1 MIITG
6 NFCTSFGAL
15 LRTLRQRQHLTQQLL
30 ARSIGVHRR
39 TLIRWEQ
46 GDGLPQSK
54 ALVLELARHLKLDDQ
69 ETRQLLEA
77 SLTAL
82 APLWSVP
89 YPRNPFF
96 TGREQILE
104 ALHTQLKIEQVVALT
119 QSSALHGLGGVG
131 KTQIAL
137 EYAYRHALEY
147 GAVFWI
153 AAETDEQTIA
163 SLLRI
168 AEVLQVPGRND
179 KDQQWVVGAIHQ
191 WLNSHSGW
199 LLIWDNVEDLDV
211 LQRFLPPTRQ
221 GAVLITTRC
230 QALGTLVQG
239 LDLLPM
245 QQEEGIRFL
254 LRRAKVLDAQ
264 ADVEQERQFAARR
277 PAQYQAG
284 VELVEVLGGLPLA
297 LDQAGAYLEETRCGL
312 PAYLEH
318 FRTRRATILRQR
330 GEKARD
336 HPASV
341 SITFTLAITATAERH
356 PAVRELLQVCALL
369 QPDAIPEEFFRQGG
383 AHLGSTLE
391 TVCCDPLEWDRV
403 VGIAYGYSLLSRQPE
418 AQTLSIHRLV
428 QAVLLDEMTEAER
441 EQWNGRIAEALDKVF
456 SEVLPAAK
464 QAARKQ
470 SERLLPQVLWC
481 LHQTEEGESSLA
493 LAWKAAQYLHVC
505 GRYQEAEPHYLRAL
519 SIREQHRGPEHPEVA
534 QALNWLAILYRH
546 QGRYQEAE
554 LHYLR
559 ALSIRE
565 QHRGP
570 EHPEVAGSL
579 NSLAGLY
586 WQQGKYAQAETLLQR
601 ALSIREQHRGPEH
614 PEVARSLNNL
624 AMLYREQGRDAEAE
638 QLLQRAVHIL
648 ERHQGTDAP
657 EIASPLR
664 NLADLYREQGNHA
677 EAERFFLRALQIT
690 EHAFAPDHPEVADAL
705 YGLALLAQAQDK
717 DQEAEALYQQAWQIW
732 KQALGSEHPEGAQA
746 LSGLARLARKQGN
759 DAEAEAL
766 YLRVLAIREQQLG
779 PHHPGTAETLY
790 DLALLRQK
798 QGNLDEAQT
807 LAGRALHI
815 REAVLGGFHP
825 QTLATRDLSANLAQA
840 QAGAAVEGAARHRL
854 EAMPGQGS
862 KEHHDNGILSLLH
875 QAGPSTLAEND
886 PLQEFLDACCDL
898 HPLAWCRISAL
909 WQVYEQWTAFSQQ
922 RVPLSRRAFAAQVKA
937 HGCCVD
943 RTSTARI
950 WRGITLKHESQ

>member
-1 MIITG
+1 MVFPRNNI
-6 NFCTSFGAL
+6 SFGSL
-15 LRTLRQRQHLTQQLL
+15 LKDLRHRKRLTQQVL
-30 ARSIGVHRR
+30 AEALGVHRR
-39 TLIRWEQ
+39 TIIRWEQ
-46 GDGLPQSK
+46 GEMLPDSK
-54 ALVLELARHLKLDDQ
+54 AMVLELARCLKLDDQ

-104 ALHTQLKIEQVVALT
+104 ALHTRLKTRQAVALT

-153 AAETDEQTIA
+153 AAETDEQIIT

-179 KDQQWVVGAIHQ
+179 KDQQRVVGAIHQ

-254 LRRAKVLDAQ
+254 LRRAKVLDPQ
-264 ADVEQERQFAARR
+264 ANVEQERQFATRH

-284 VELVEVLGGLPLA
+284 AELVEVSGGLPLA
-297 LDQAGAYLEETRCGL
+297 LDQAGAYLEETRCGF
-312 PAYLEH
+312 PAYLER
-318 FRTRRATILRQR
+318 FRTRRATLLRQR
-330 GEKARD
+330 GEEARD

-341 SITFTLAITATAERH
+341 STTFTLAITATAERH
-356 PAVRELLQVCALL
+356 PAIRDLLQVCALL
-369 QPDAIPEEFFRQGG
+369 QPDAIPEELFCQGG

-391 TVCCDPLEWDRV
+391 TVCCDPLEWDRL
-403 VGIAYGYSLLSRQPE
+403 VGIACRYSLVSRQPE
-418 AQTLSIHRLV
+418 AQTLSIHRLI

-441 EQWNGRIAEALDKVF
+441 EQWNGRIVEALDKVF
-456 SEVLPAAK
+456 PEVLPAAK
-464 QAARKQ
+464 EATRKQ
-470 SERLLPQVLWC
+470 SERLLPHVLWY
-481 LHQTEEGESSLA
+481 LHQTEGGESCLA
-493 LAWKAAQYLHVC
+493 LGWKAAQYLDMCGRYQEAEPHYLRALAMREQHRGPEHPEVAQILNSLAVLYRHQ

-519 SIREQHRGPEHPEVA
+519 SISEQHRGPEHPEVA
-534 QALNWLAILYRH
+534 R
-546 QGRYQEAE
+546 
-554 LHYLR
+554 
-559 ALSIRE
+559 
-565 QHRGP
+565 
-570 EHPEVAGSL
+570 SL

-586 WQQGKYAQAETLLQR
+586 WQQGKYAQAEPLLQR
-601 ALSIREQHRGPEH
+601 ALSMREQHWGPEH

-624 AMLYREQGRDAEAE
+624 GMLYREQGRDAEAKP
-638 QLLQRAVHIL
+638 LLQRAVHIL
-648 ERHQGTDAP
+648 EQHQGPDAP
-657 EIASPLR
+657 ELASPLR
-664 NLADLYREQGNHA
+664 NLADLYREQGNYV
-677 EAERFFLRALQIT
+677 EAERFCLRALQIT
-690 EHAFAPDHPEVADAL
+690 EHAFAPDHPQVANTL

-717 DQEAEALYQQAWQIW
+717 DREAEALYQQALQIW
-732 KQALGSEHPEGAQA
+732 KQALGSEHPAVAQA
-746 LSGLARLARKQGN
+746 LSSLASLACKQGN

-766 YLRVLAIREQQLG
+766 YQRALAIREQQLG

-798 QGNLDEAQT
+798 QGSPDEAQT
-807 LAGRALHI
+807 LVGRALHI

-825 QTLATRDLSANLAQA
+825 QTLATRDLSAHLAQA
-840 QAGAAVEGAARHRL
+840 RAGAAVEVAVRHRP
-854 EAMPGQGS
+854 EAMPGQAS
-862 KEHHDNGILSLLH
+862 KEHHENGMVSFLH
-875 QAGPSTLAEND
+875 QAGPATLAEND
-886 PLQEFLDACCDL
+886 PLQEFLGACCEL

-909 WQVYEQWTAFSQQ
+909 WQVYEQWTACSQQ
-922 RVPLSRRAFAAQVKA
+922 RVPLSRRVFAAQVKA
-937 HGCCVD
+937 RGCCVA
-943 RTSTARI
+943 RTSTSRI
-950 WRGITLKHESQ
+950 WRGIKLKDEIR